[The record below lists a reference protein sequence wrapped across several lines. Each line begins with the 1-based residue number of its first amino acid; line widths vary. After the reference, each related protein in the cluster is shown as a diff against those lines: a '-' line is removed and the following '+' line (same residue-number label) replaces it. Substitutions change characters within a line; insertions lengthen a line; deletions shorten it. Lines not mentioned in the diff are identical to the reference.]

1 MSDRQFFR
9 MCLALW
15 AIALPPCIVLGLIC
29 FNPFASAVL

>member
-15 AIALPPCIVLGLIC
+15 AIAIPPSIALVLII
-29 FNPFASAVL
+29 FNPMAT